1 MPAPLALATS
11 GSNEALEG
19 DKQMNRN
26 LMMAALAVC
35 LIWPAVSVTQ
45 EAPRARTRTRP
56 RVRVEGPL
64 GFSFNDN
71 RGRIGVIVDT
81 RADAAGDKVG
91 ARIEGITPSG
101 PAEQAGLKA
110 GDVITRFNGTA
121 LGGVRAE
128 DDVDSG
134 PGMKL
139 IELARELEPGDTV
152 QVEYRRGNDAR
163 KATIVAENLG
173 GEWGEPGALRSQLEQ
188 LNELMPRMRVG
199 PGNDFEF
206 AFGRAW
212 GGIELVKL
220 NPDLGDYFG
229 TREGVLVVSAPE
241 DSTLALKGGD
251 VITAIGGRKPT
262 SPMQAMRILRSY
274 DPGET
279 VTLDVLRKQKRVTVG
294 WKVPENDERH
304 FRMLPRM
311 REEPSWF
318 RVAPKVRSQIEVPV
332 WKIRD
337 VIRTTRAI

>member
-1 MPAPLALATS
+1 
-11 GSNEALEG
+11 
-19 DKQMNRN
+19 MNRN

-35 LIWPAVSVTQ
+35 VLWPAASVAQ
-45 EAPRARTRTRP
+45 EQPRARTRTRP
-56 RVRVEGPL
+56 RVQVERGPF
-64 GFSFNDN
+64 GVFSFSDN

-91 ARIEGITPSG
+91 ARIEGITPGG
-101 PAEQAGLKA
+101 PAEKAGLKA

-121 LGGVRAE
+121 LGGVAAE
-128 DDVDSG
+128 DNEDSG

-139 IELARELEPGDTV
+139 IELARQLDPGDTV

-163 KATIVAENLG
+163 KATLVAEDLG
-173 GEWGEPGALRSQLEQ
+173 MGRLMGEMSGQMEQ
-188 LNELMPRMRVG
+188 LNEFWPRMRVG

-206 AFGRAW
+206 AFGGAW

-251 VITAIGGRKPT
+251 VIISIGGRKPA
-262 SPMQAMRILRSY
+262 SPTQAMRILRSY

-279 VTLDVLRKQKRVTVG
+279 VTLDVLRKQKRVTVS
-294 WKVPENDERH
+294 WKVPEHEDRY
-304 FRMLPRM
+304 FRKLPRM
-311 REEPSWF
+311 EEPSWF
-318 RVAPKVRSQIEVPV
+318 RVRPKVEVPI
-332 WKIRD
+332 WKIRN